1 MIVWARADGV
11 EAARGSPREPEFTAD
26 TSYKIDACL
35 SAAAQAKKNRS
46 TQNGAKTRTTKPGV
60 PRSAFRARTLCGDAC
75 DAWARPPRTQPP
87 HDCSAVAQTR
97 RRARPARLRGLPDA
111 DHAHLYT
118 TDHARHAQ
126 HAVTL
131 RALASPVVAPET
143 AVPADATRRPRLR
156 RTT

>member
-1 MIVWARADGV
+1 MIAWARADGV

-60 PRSAFRARTLCGDAC
+60 PRSALRARTRCGGAC

-111 DHAHLYT
+111 DYAHLHA
-118 TDHARHAQ
+118 TDHTRHAQ
-126 HAVTL
+126 HAVSL
-131 RALASPVVAPET
+131 SALAALSLAPGCS
-143 AVPADATRRPRLR
+143 ARGRDATAA
-156 RTT
+156 TA

>member
-1 MIVWARADGV
+1 MIAWARADGV

-35 SAAAQAKKNRS
+35 RQQHKQKKID
-46 TQNGAKTRTTKPGV
+46 QHKMGPKPEQPSPEV
-60 PRSAFRARTLCGDAC
+60 PRSAFRARTRCGDAC

-97 RRARPARLRGLPDA
+97 RRARPARIRGLPDA